1 MEKVFPISKSN
12 STSEDIV
19 TEKLASFFSIG
30 LIFYVVSKNIAVFH
44 TLLWG
49 SVALTDQ
56 FSRSQNDYLE
66 NTSIFIT
73 PCPQIRESVPII
85 IASTTDFKLNT
96 MQITRFDFQWVLPT
110 RDAAHTTI
118 NTPFLHHFGVF
129 FDSFYKII
137 RRLLWQWLKSYL
149 HWKHQMSIATKPLW

>member
-1 MEKVFPISKSN
+1 MVEF
-12 STSEDIV
+12 
-19 TEKLASFFSIG
+19 SFTKTCRTCS
-30 LIFYVVSKNIAVFH
+30 SKNIAVFH

-66 NTSIFIT
+66 NRSIFFT

-118 NTPFLHHFGVF
+118 NTPFFDFLLFWGVF
-129 FDSFYKII
+129 
-137 RRLLWQWLKSYL
+137 
-149 HWKHQMSIATKPLW
+149 